1 MHHKTL
7 QMLSTYSFHI
17 TAGSGPLDGKRT
29 CLSGAVRLET
39 SDSRMQALET
49 ADEFY
54 SQLLLCI
61 ERAFDASGQ
70 PEPMD
75 PDECMSHI

>member
-1 MHHKTL
+1 
-7 QMLSTYSFHI
+7 MLSTYSFHI

-39 SDSRMQALET
+39 SDSQLQALETASET

>member
-1 MHHKTL
+1 M
-7 QMLSTYSFHI
+7 STYSFHI

-29 CLSGAVRLET
+29 CLSSAVRLET

-61 ERAFDASGQ
+61 NRAFEQEEQ
-70 PEPMD
+70 PEEMNAE
-75 PDECMSHI
+75 ECKTHI